1 MNKAGVFAA
10 KARGYMQGAQK
21 LEKTGDF
28 LAARE
33 YYLKAAEAFLAAYR
47 VSNDLSQKA
56 VWKSYAVFLIRRAN
70 SLKASPH
77 HEASRQR
84 EDEFRR
90 AEVEQLILSDRPN
103 VRFDDVVGLDEAK
116 ERIKESIVYPFTH
129 PEMYRHYNVKPPKGV
144 LLYGPPGC
152 GKTYIAKAAATESNA
167 AFISANISDIM
178 DKFVGESEKKIREI
192 FNLARR
198 KGRTIIFLDEIDAVA
213 TSRSRTREGYERRLV
228 SEILNQLDGLHTQN
242 DRLFVLGATNRPW
255 DIDFAL
261 LRAGRFSTS
270 IFISHPE
277 IREREML
284 FKLYLQTRPTAGINY
299 EELARRTPGFEASR
313 IAEVCDEA
321 GLIVIREHI
330 SRDGGGRRRG
340 ITMNDLYRAIEIKKR
355 DLILPSWYAQSLREL
370 HERGQLDQFPE
381 LVKAAQKVLSLT
393 KGGRHEVL

>member
-21 LEKTGDF
+21 IEKAGDF

-56 VWKSYAVFLIRRAN
+56 VWKKYAVFLIRRAN
-70 SLKASPH
+70 SLKNSPRV
-77 HEASRQR
+77 SNQR
-84 EDEFRR
+84 NDEFRQ
-90 AEVEQLILSDRPN
+90 AEVEQLILSERPN
-103 VRFDDVVGLDEAK
+103 VRFDDVVALDEAK
-116 ERIKESIVYPFTH
+116 ERIKESVIYPFTH

-152 GKTYIAKAAATESNA
+152 GKTYVAKAAATESNA
-167 AFISANISDIM
+167 AFISASISDIM
-178 DKFVGESEKKIREI
+178 DKFVGESEKRIREI

-213 TSRSRTREGYERRLV
+213 TSRSRTREGHERRLV
-228 SEILNQLDGLHTQN
+228 GEILNQLDGLHAQN

-270 IFISHPE
+270 IFIPHPE
-277 IREREML
+277 LREREAL
-284 FKLYLQTRPTAGINY
+284 FKLYLQTRPTARINY
-299 EELARRTPGFEASR
+299 EELARRTVGFEASR

-321 GLIVIREHI
+321 GLLLIRENI
-330 SRDGGGRRRG
+330 SRGGGGTRRA
-340 ITMNDLYRAIEIKKR
+340 ITMEDLYRAIEIKKK
-355 DLILPSWYAQSLREL
+355 DLILPAWYAQSLREL
-370 HERGQLDQFPE
+370 HERRQIEQFPE
-381 LVKAAQKVLSLT
+381 LVKAAQKVLGWFN
-393 KGGRHEVL
+393 KGGEHEVL